1 MARFNCR
8 IGPKLGLTA
17 GIGVVLVA
25 GMLVSRLLGNQSIA
39 LLRRWVVISTSNK
52 ANAQAAESAILRA
65 QFAALQISGA
75 TSAERLDKSLQD
87 PRTSLAAAEAELDA
101 AEKRAPRAEAKDMF
115 GELKA
120 FVGTSLSAGTE
131 LVKGH

>member
-1 MARFNCR
+1 VARFNCR
-8 IGPKLGLTA
+8 IGTKLGLTA
-17 GIGVVLVA
+17 GIGV

-115 GELKA
+115 RELKA

>member
-8 IGPKLGLTA
+8 IGTKLGLTA
-17 GIGVVLVA
+17 GIGV

-115 GELKA
+115 RELKA